1 MLKVAAIDAS
11 TLILTSLSETAFG
24 RPEKIANT
32 PKSANRKQ
40 TMVTGHWDSKI
51 SKYVLLT
58 LYGAI

>member
-40 TMVTGHWDSKI
+40 TMVTGH
-51 SKYVLLT
+51 
-58 LYGAI
+58 